1 MSVVAPYIVGIGC
14 RAGCSETELRQLLEQ
29 TLSEQGLHLSDIS
42 GLASLAHKCREPGL
56 VALAASLALP
66 LAGFEPEQ
74 LTHVLDRVSALS
86 AAAERSTGVASVA
99 EACALAQV
107 EAIGGQRAALRI
119 SKHSSAQATVAVAGV
134 EEQA

>member
-14 RAGCSETELRQLLEQ
+14 RAGCSEAELRQLLEQ
-29 TLSEQGLHLSDIS
+29 TLSEHGLRLADIS
-42 GLASLAHKCREPGL
+42 GLATLESKCHEPGL
-56 VALAASLALP
+56 LALAASLALP
-66 LAGFEPEQ
+66 LAGFAPEQ
-74 LTHVLDRVSALS
+74 LTQVLDRVSSLS

-107 EAIGGQRAALRI
+107 EALGAQRAALRI

-134 EEQA
+134 EEQP